1 LPDPPPPDVSFRL
14 AGLLSSHVGDRKR
27 LIRLQ
32 NCLESVAE
40 QTEKLDAFFV
50 VWSAPDTLAPEVESM
65 LNDLGKKLAPS
76 PLHWLRQTNRTSQF
90 YDLRWIYNELVSREP
105 KGTWLIFSDDDDLWG
120 PERVRLYLEVINEN
134 CRQPGVTGVCATHK
148 VRPTSRSKVA
158 QKVAEVFQHLE
169 SGSAAHCG
177 GVHVEE
183 EFFDFAVPA
192 ESLGNFFNTCND
204 ETLLHPF
211 CDLRFSRFIQEYYEN
226 GRVMY
231 FPTDKTNPWVYY
243 YSTAYRATEDDEAY
257 EQYVEQDQAS
267 TVVKVRAEDRREAED
282 LCWQMSA
289 GRRPEEEE
297 LDEMTGF
304 VSGLRQNIES
314 VLIRHFP
321 EVPMKTG
328 EMKRVAVGQAQGQG
342 GGDGGGHPRGVW
354 KHPCAIAG
362 HPRALAGHPR
372 GVWGHPLTL
381 AGYPRAVAG
390 QPRAVAGHPR
400 AGRREEG
407 KSGGERWREHIAGQ
421 LSSSR
426 SLGASSRGCGSSSR
440 VSGSSS
446 RSLGASSR
454 GCGSSSRS
462 LGSSSRGPAGGRK
475 EGEAVAHRGTVI
487 ILALLRVILARWRV
501 VLAAFGG
508 ILAWLRAVLAE
519 LGVILVRACG
529 RSSSRRLGASSRG
542 CGSSSRSLGSSSRWP
557 AGGRKWGEAGAHRGT
572 VIILAASGGILARLQ
587 IILAFLWVIL
597 AAFGGILAR
606 LRVILAE
613 LGVILAWAGGR
624 RERGGGGSASK
635 DSYHPRPRVVL
646 GIPARLQASS
656 RSFWHPR
663 AGLGGEGKGRRRGIL
678 SHFGIYTS
686 RGASSRGASSRG
698 SSSRGSAL
706 RGSFLARIILA
717 RITLAR
723 IVLARVILSRV
734 ILALVILAWG
744 ILARAILVRVIL
756 ALVILA
762 RVIFARVI
770 IARIILA
777 RALAAGRDFKKGE
790 LKLVALTEEELLQ
803 AAEAEEDPLDFLQKL
818 LQDTPGKAALFL
830 GVVFAAKTVAW
841 AGTVIIVSQCRGIY
855 ASRLW
860 GANSPAAMAASA
872 WRQHC
877 PFMARRLDAAAARA
891 AASRSSAALARLL
904 GIPAADLAPA
914 AAEGT
919 IAFRFLWPL
928 WFPVQC
934 WAMIRWWPWPHPEDR
949 GSLPRA
955 EHAVA
960 DLTDA
965 RAEDIE

>member
-1 LPDPPPPDVSFRL
+1 MDKMHQGNPHLLLQILSEYFEGYEALMDPQHPFDSWSLWEDNMATLTTSMRL
-14 AGLLSSHVGDRKR
+14 
-27 LIRLQ
+27 
-32 NCLESVAE
+32 
-40 QTEKLDAFFV
+40 
-50 VWSAPDTLAPEVESM
+50 M
-65 LNDLGKKLAPS
+65 
-76 PLHWLRQTNRTSQF
+76 
-90 YDLRWIYNELVSREP
+90 
-105 KGTWLIFSDDDDLWG
+105 
-120 PERVRLYLEVINEN
+120 
-134 CRQPGVTGVCATHK
+134 
-148 VRPTSRSKVA
+148 
-158 QKVAEVFQHLE
+158 
-169 SGSAAHCG
+169 
-177 GVHVEE
+177 
-183 EFFDFAVPA
+183 
-192 ESLGNFFNTCND
+192 SLG
-204 ETLLHPF
+204 TLH
-211 CDLRFSRFIQEYYEN
+211 D
-226 GRVMY
+226 
-231 FPTDKTNPWVYY
+231 
-243 YSTAYRATEDDEAY
+243 
-257 EQYVEQDQAS
+257 YVEKFPFVRQFIDHLRSANKGDQAS
-267 TVVKVRAEDRREAED
+267 TVVKVWAEASAAKELGYLKMWTGGKLKIFAGKCRQAEGPKRR
-282 LCWQMSA
+282 LVSA
-289 GRRPEEEE
+289 LGSDSN
-297 LDEMTGF
+297 DEGTCTCRG
-304 VSGLRQNIES
+304 
-314 VLIRHFP
+314 
-321 EVPMKTG
+321 G
-328 EMKRVAVGQAQGQG
+328 EMG
-342 GGDGGGHPRGVW
+342 GGILAAFGSILARLRVILARWRVILAAFGGILARLPVILVRWRVIRVRACGRKERGGGGSTSRDSY
-354 KHPCAIAG
+354 
-362 HPRALAGHPR
+362 HPR

-400 AGRREEG
+400 GAWGHPRAGRREEG
-407 KSGGERWREHIAGQ
+407 KRGGERWREHIAGQ

-440 VSGSSS
+440 VGGSSS

-587 IILAFLWVIL
+587 ITLAFLWVIL
-597 AAFGGILAR
+597 AAFGGILAW

-663 AGLGGEGKGRRRGIL
+663 AGLGGEGKGG

-777 RALAAGRDFKKGE
+777 RIIL
-790 LKLVALTEEELLQ
+790 
-803 AAEAEEDPLDFLQKL
+803 DPLDFLQKL

-830 GVVFAAKTVAW
+830 GVFFATKTVAW

-877 PFMARRLDAAAARA
+877 PFLARRLDAAAARA